1 MRTRIKGGILQ
12 MSSKNGVK
20 FFAVILIIGILT
32 WITVTG
38 DLFGIKIP
46 GAKDIRFGIDING
59 GVDATLY
66 AITQDGKVP
75 SEKDLNAAKV
85 VIERR
90 LDNLNILDRDVTTDV
105 ESGSIILRIPWKQ
118 GETDFN
124 PQKAISEIGAT
135 SLLTFQEVDESKVD
149 EQGNYLP
156 TGKIVIEGNDV
167 VDTGVYTDPRTGQV
181 QVTLKLSSEGAKKFA
196 EATGRLIGKPIAIFM
211 DDKPVLDSNGR
222 VNSHAPIVSTQ
233 ITNGEAVI
241 TGQRDAKEAGE
252 LAGIIKS
259 GALPFKLEAKSTN
272 SISPTLGKGALAVM
286 LRAGAIA
293 FVLVCLFMILYYRL
307 PGALACIALLGQV
320 VGQILAISWPGIT
333 LTLPGMAGVILSI
346 GMGVDANIIT
356 SERIKEE
363 LKTGKT
369 LKAAIDAGF
378 DRAFSAV
385 FDGNITV
392 LISAIVLYIFGSGA
406 MLSFAY
412 SLGTGVLLNFLC
424 GVTASRIMIKASSEA
439 KFGKKHWLYGVKEV
453 KEGA

>member
-1 MRTRIKGGILQ
+1 

-167 VDTGVYTDPRTGQV
+167 VDTGVYTDPTTGQV

>member
-1 MRTRIKGGILQ
+1 

>member
-1 MRTRIKGGILQ
+1 

-90 LDNLNILDRDVTTDV
+90 LDNLNILDRNVTTDV

>member
-1 MRTRIKGGILQ
+1 

-38 DLFGIKIP
+38 DFFGIKIP

>member
-1 MRTRIKGGILQ
+1 

-20 FFAVILIIGILT
+20 FFAVIFIIGILT

>member
-1 MRTRIKGGILQ
+1 

-90 LDNLNILDRDVTTDV
+90 LDNLNILDRNVTTDV

-167 VDTGVYTDPRTGQV
+167 VDTGVYTDPTTGQV